1 MPELRQVSRVYGQG
15 TSARRSSRYAR
26 SAPPTSRNGAM
37 HTRRANSAPARST
50 ALMTLRGSR
59 HGSDV
64 WSAEADSVLHVY
76 VPDAFVIRKPGGRP
90 E

>member
-1 MPELRQVSRVYGQG
+1 
-15 TSARRSSRYAR
+15 
-26 SAPPTSRNGAM
+26 
-37 HTRRANSAPARST
+37 
-50 ALMTLRGSR
+50 MTLRGSR